1 MEGGGVNKEEK
12 EAASPTCTKVATSLR
27 DKMEPFFTK
36 KKNIWSFHIWL
47 GDFTETYWDCKENK
61 VKSMDKVTEK
71 PDLKKKILKS
81 KQQNRQQP
89 WINTKEL
96 QIHPTTNS
104 TKQQKLCTNSPLKW
118 ILEADWLLS
127 QKFM

>member
-36 KKNIWSFHIWL
+36 KTIIRSFHMTQWL
-47 GDFTETYWDCKENK
+47 HWDLLRFQCKENK

-71 PDLKKKILKS
+71 PDFKKNNEEQTAK
-81 KQQNRQQP
+81 R
-89 WINTKEL
+89 
-96 QIHPTTNS
+96 TTAA
-104 TKQQKLCTNSPLKW
+104 C
-118 ILEADWLLS
+118 
-127 QKFM
+127 